1 MEEALLQKIDQ
12 YLHNEMPPHERTEF
26 ELQIAGDDELR
37 NYIQLFTGI
46 DKTMQAK
53 NTSPNENELRQTLQ
67 QMNSKYFT
75 GDGIVQQGSFKKWL
89 AIAASVIIVVAVGI
103 YFLFPGKPA
112 AEKLYTQFAKHD
124 ALNIQLRGNK
134 ADSIAQYAAVAF
146 NKKEYIAALPL
157 LQNYVQLQ
165 ADDIQMKF
173 SLAICYM
180 ETGKYNAGDTIFT
193 TIASG
198 QTAYAAT
205 AQWYQALLA
214 LKQKDFSKCSA
225 VLNTIP
231 TTSSYAAKAKELL
244 AALPD

>member
-26 ELQIAGDDELR
+26 ELQIAGNDELR

-46 DKTMQAK
+46 DKTMQVK
-53 NTSPNENELRQTLQ
+53 NTSSNENELRQTLQ
-67 QMNSKYFT
+67 QMNRKYFT
-75 GDGIVQQGSFKKWL
+75 GGSIVKQGSFKKWL
-89 AIAASVIIVVAVGI
+89 AIAASVIIVVAVSI

-112 AEKLYTQFAKHD
+112 AEKLYAQFAKHD

-134 ADSIAQYAAVAF
+134 ADSIAQNAAVAF
-146 NKKEYIAALPL
+146 NKKEYTAALPL
-157 LQNYVQLQ
+157 LQNYVRLQ
-165 ADDIQMKF
+165 ADDIQMEF
-173 SLAICYM
+173 SLAVCYM
-180 ETGKYNAGDTIFT
+180 ETGKYNAADTIFT
-193 TIASG
+193 TIAAG

-205 AQWYQALLA
+205 AQWYKALLA
-214 LKQKDFSKCSA
+214 LKQKEYTKCRA

-231 TTSSYAAKAKELL
+231 ASSSYAAKAKELL

>member
-53 NTSPNENELRQTLQ
+53 NTSSNENELRQTLQ
-67 QMNSKYFT
+67 QMNHKYFT
-75 GDGIVQQGSFKKWL
+75 GGGIVKQGSFKKLL
-89 AIAASVIIVVAVGI
+89 AIAASAIIVVVVGI
-103 YFLFPGKPA
+103 YFLFPGKPS
-112 AEKLYTQFAKHD
+112 AEKLYAQFAKHD
-124 ALNIQLRGNK
+124 ALNIQLRGSK
-134 ADSIAQYAAVAF
+134 TDSLAENAAAAF
-146 NKKEYIAALPL
+146 NKKEYTAALPL
-157 LQNYVQLQ
+157 LQNYMQLQ

-180 ETGKYNAGDTIFT
+180 ETGKYNEADTIFT
-193 TIASG
+193 TIAAG
-198 QTAYAAT
+198 QTAYADA
-205 AQWYQALLA
+205 AQWYRALLT
-214 LKQKDFSKCSA
+214 LKQKDYTKCRA

-231 TTSSYAAKAKELL
+231 AISSYTAKVKELL

>member
-12 YLHNEMPPHERTEF
+12 YLHNEMPPHERTAF
-26 ELQIAGDDELR
+26 ELQIAGNDELR
-37 NYIQLFTGI
+37 NYIQLYTAI

-67 QMNSKYFT
+67 QMNRKYFT
-75 GDGIVQQGSFKKWL
+75 DGGIVKQGSFKKWL
-89 AIAASVIIVVAVGI
+89 AIAASVIIVIAVGI
-103 YFLFPGKPA
+103 YFLFPGKPD
-112 AEKLYTQFAKHD
+112 AERLYAQFAKHD

-134 ADSIAQYAAVAF
+134 ADTVAQNAAVAF
-146 NKKEYIAALPL
+146 NKKEYPAALPL
-157 LQNYVQLQ
+157 LENYVQLQ

-180 ETGKYNAGDTIFT
+180 ETDKYNEADTIFT
-193 TIASG
+193 TIAAG

-205 AQWYQALLA
+205 AQWYKALLA
-214 LKQKDFSKCSA
+214 LKQKDYTKCRA

-231 TTSSYAAKAKELL
+231 ASSSYAAKAKELL
-244 AALPD
+244 EALPD